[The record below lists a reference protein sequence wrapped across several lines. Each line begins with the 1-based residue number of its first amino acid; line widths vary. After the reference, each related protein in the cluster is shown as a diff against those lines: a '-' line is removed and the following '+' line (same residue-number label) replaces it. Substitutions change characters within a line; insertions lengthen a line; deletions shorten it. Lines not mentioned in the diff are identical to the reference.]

1 MIRAT
6 KEKWLVSPQS
16 IMAEE
21 EQCAPHPGKLEVVPP
36 VTENLAETFL
46 LIEAF
51 SAPSGSLVSSTPPY
65 FYCY

>member
-1 MIRAT
+1 MASVIRAT

-21 EQCAPHPGKLEVVPP
+21 GQCAPHPGKLEVVPP
-36 VTENLAETFL
+36 VTGNLAETFL

-51 SAPSGSLVSSTPPY
+51 SAPQRLPGL
-65 FYCY
+65 